1 MIYFKKCFN
10 GAKVG
15 KIIVFLPFM
24 SEMITLAKEIVNVVM
39 KNKLYILL
47 FLAFLFSGTT
57 LWAQQ
62 KATPKAGE
70 GISSFLLRHNRS
82 PKKYYDDF
90 IELNKQKL
98 GKNNVLKVGVTYVIP
113 PVKKSTTTSAKTTPA
128 KNTGAKNT
136 TSEGAGTKQSS
147 KAKST
152 KIGTTINEPLFGK
165 QLANVKVTSNRL
177 AGACF
182 YVVSGHGGPDP
193 GAIGKVG
200 RYELHEDEYAY
211 DIALRLAR
219 NLMQE
224 GAEVHI
230 IIQDAKDGI
239 RDDSYLSNSKRETC
253 MGDAIPLNQVQRLQ
267 QRCDKIN
274 ALYRKDR
281 KNHSYCRA
289 IFIHI
294 DSRSK
299 GKQTDVFFYYSN
311 KKGDSKRLANNMK
324 DTFESKYDKHQPN
337 RGFSGTVSGRNLY
350 VLSHTTPASVF
361 VELGNI
367 QNTFDQRRLVINSNR
382 QALAKWLMEGF
393 LKDYKEKK

>member
-1 MIYFKKCFN
+1 MKFKLS
-10 GAKVG
+10 
-15 KIIVFLPFM
+15 IIF
-24 SEMITLAKEIVNVVM
+24 A
-39 KNKLYILL
+39 L
-47 FLAFLFSGTT
+47 FLTILCANRLQAQEKAF
-57 LWAQQ
+57 
-62 KATPKAGE
+62 PKKGE
-70 GISSFLLRHNRS
+70 GVTLFLKRHNRTGAAYQ
-82 PKKYYDDF
+82 KQF
-90 IELNKQKL
+90 IELNKKKL
-98 GKNNVLKVGVTYVIP
+98 GKGNVLRMGVKYTLP
-113 PVKKSTTTSAKTTPA
+113 PLQGKEAVSAAA
-128 KNTGAKNT
+128 KRANY
-136 TSEGAGTKQSS
+136 
-147 KAKST
+147 
-152 KIGTTINEPLFGK
+152 EPLFGK
-165 QLANVKVTSNRL
+165 ELASYKVTSSEL
-177 AGACF
+177 KGACF
-182 YVVSGHGGPDP
+182 YLVSGHGGPDP

-200 RYELHEDEYAY
+200 KYELHEDEYAY

-224 GAEVHI
+224 GAEVRI

-253 MGDAIPLNQVQRLQ
+253 MGDPIPLNQVQRLQ

-281 KNHSYCRA
+281 KNYSYCRA

-311 KKGDSKRLANNMK
+311 KKGESKRLANNMK
-324 DTFESKYDKHQPN
+324 NTFESKYDKHQPN

-367 QNTFDQRRLVINSNR
+367 QNTFDQRRLVMNSNR

-393 LKDYKEKK
+393 LKDYKEKR

>member
-1 MIYFKKCFN
+1 
-10 GAKVG
+10 
-15 KIIVFLPFM
+15 
-24 SEMITLAKEIVNVVM
+24 M

-113 PVKKSTTTSAKTTPA
+113 PIKKSPSG
-128 KNTGAKNT
+128 NT
-136 TSEGAGTKQSS
+136 GTKQQSP

-152 KIGTTINEPLFGK
+152 KIGTTLNQPLFGK
-165 QLANVKVTSNRL
+165 QLADVKVTSNRL

-200 RYELHEDEYAY
+200 KYELHEDEYAY

-239 RDDSYLSNSKRETC
+239 RDDRYLNNSKRETC
-253 MGDAIPLNQVQRLQ
+253 MGDAIPLNQVARLR
-267 QRCDKIN
+267 QRCIKIN
-274 ALYRKDR
+274 ELYRKDR
-281 KNHSYCRA
+281 KNYTYCRS
-289 IFIHI
+289 IFLHV

-299 GKQTDVFFYYSN
+299 RHQTDVFFYHAPNSAN
-311 KKGDSKRLANNMK
+311 SKRLATTMK
-324 DTFESKYDKHQPN
+324 NTFESKYDMHQPN
-337 RGFSGTVSGRNLY
+337 RGFTGTVGPRNLY
-350 VLSHTTPASVF
+350 VLANSTPAGVF

-367 QNTFDQRRLVINSNR
+367 QNTFDQRRFVISSNR
-382 QALAKWLMEGF
+382 QALAKWMMEGF
-393 LKDYKEKK
+393 ITDYKKSK

>member
-1 MIYFKKCFN
+1 
-10 GAKVG
+10 
-15 KIIVFLPFM
+15 M

-113 PVKKSTTTSAKTTPA
+113 PVKKSTTTSAKTTPV

-136 TSEGAGTKQSS
+136 TSKGAGTKQASS